1 MLKIMPCLWFDNQ
14 AEQAVKFYTSIFE
27 DSKINTTSYY
37 GDAGHG
43 QKGKVMTIIFQ
54 LKGQDY
60 MALNG
65 GPEYKFT
72 PAISLYVDCKDQK
85 EVDYYWDKLSEGGE
99 KGPCGWLTDQFG
111 LSWQIVPAILGQLLA
126 DKDSQKAG
134 RVMQAMLKMG
144 KLDIS
149 ELQHAYE
156 QA

>member
-1 MLKIMPCLWFDNQ
+1 
-14 AEQAVKFYTSIFE
+14 
-27 DSKINTTSYY
+27 
-37 GDAGHG
+37 
-43 QKGKVMTIIFQ
+43 
-54 LKGQDY
+54 